1 MGSKRRTKLA
11 QGRNAKRAS
20 RMNGERPATP
30 SKYAE
35 RHDRPGTNPPVDD
48 PVHGQGGDRYATEGR

>member
-35 RHDRPGTNPPVDD
+35 RHDRIATVAEIDD
-48 PVHGQGGDRYATEGR
+48 PVHGQGGDHYAAEVR